1 MINELQVFKYNGQH
15 QIRTTVIDSEVWF
28 VAKDVCDIL
37 GLVDVTS
44 ALRVL
49 DDDEK
54 MTLQNQRS
62 HSGQRGGAQS
72 YNIINESGLY
82 KLTFR
87 SNKAQAI
94 EFTRWVTHEVL
105 PSIRRS
111 GMYLS
116 DEAAEAYVNDPE
128 KFRQMAE
135 RCSALERKVA
145 DMERRL
151 NQEHPLSV
159 FGQVMLANGGCITV
173 KDAASFLSQ
182 HGVPIGQNRLYR
194 RCREKK
200 LLCSRKGRQ
209 WNRPTQRALDAGLFN
224 VEVNGGF
231 NVITMVTP
239 QGLKHLTDELIA
251 EQYPLLALL
260 EDKETDAD

>member
-1 MINELQVFKYNGQH
+1 MMSNELQVFKYNGQH
-15 QIRTTVIDSEVWF
+15 QIRTTVIDGEAWLF
-28 VAKDVCDIL
+28 AKDVCDVL
-37 GLVDVTS
+37 GISNARDAV
-44 ALRVL
+44 REL

-54 MTLQNQRS
+54 MTVANTDG

-72 YNIINESGLY
+72 YNIINEAGLY
-82 KLTFR
+82 KLTFKSR
-87 SNKAQAI
+87 KPAAK

-111 GMYLS
+111 GMYLT

-135 RCSALERKVA
+135 KCSALERKVA
-145 DMERRL
+145 EMERRL

-159 FGQVMLANGGCITV
+159 FGQVILANGGCITV

-182 HGVPIGQNRLYR
+182 HGVPIGQNRLFKH
-194 RCREKK
+194 CREQK

-209 WNRPTQRALDAGLFN
+209 WNKPTQRALDAGLFN
-224 VEVNGGF
+224 VEVSGCF
-231 NVITMVTP
+231 NTITMVTP
-239 QGLKHLTDELIA
+239 LGLKHLTDELMA

-260 EDKETDAD
+260 EQDG

>member
-28 VAKDVCDIL
+28 VAKDVCDVL
-37 GLVDVTS
+37 GLADVTS
-44 ALRVL
+44 ALRTL
-49 DDDEK
+49 DSDEK
-54 MTLQNQRS
+54 VLRKISGEPSIGGNPNMTTIS
-62 HSGQRGGAQS
+62 
-72 YNIINESGLY
+72 EPGLY
-82 KLTFR
+82 KLIMR
-87 SNKAQAI
+87 SNKPEAKQ
-94 EFTRWVTHEVL
+94 FTRWVTHEVL
-105 PSIRRS
+105 PSIHRS

-116 DEAAEAYVNDPE
+116 DQAADAYVNDPE